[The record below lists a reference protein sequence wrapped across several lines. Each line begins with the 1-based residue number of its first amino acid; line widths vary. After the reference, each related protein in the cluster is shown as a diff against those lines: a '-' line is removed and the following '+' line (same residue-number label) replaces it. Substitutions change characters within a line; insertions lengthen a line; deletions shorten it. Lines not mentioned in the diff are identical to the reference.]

1 MLRSNKLILVSFS
14 SSSPKVNHEKEVVI
28 TRNDCLEIVDWV
40 TYSFALGNA
49 FVGTGRVRPV
59 PARSVPANWF
69 PGWVPGGLVE
79 CAAHVPKNI
88 FLHAP
93 KNSVVLSK
101 PS

>member
-1 MLRSNKLILVSFS
+1 MKKKWS
-14 SSSPKVNHEKEVVI
+14 SQEMI
-28 TRNDCLEIVDWV
+28 RLLCREIVDWV

-49 FVGTGRVRPV
+49 FVWTGRVRPV

-93 KNSVVLSK
+93 KKSIVLSK